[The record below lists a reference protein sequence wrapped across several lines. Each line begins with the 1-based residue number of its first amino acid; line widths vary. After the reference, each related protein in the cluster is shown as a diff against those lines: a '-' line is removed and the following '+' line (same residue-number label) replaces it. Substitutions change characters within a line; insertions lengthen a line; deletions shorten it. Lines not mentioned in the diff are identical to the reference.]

1 MWECNAHPMNLKIF
15 DINGRMRFF
24 IVGKFNS
31 KKLKVA
37 VAVALCSVAVS
48 TTALA
53 SWQLLNFNSTGYE
66 TIVSAVKKDGVVDG
80 VLTAAQEEITALKN
94 VVSARSSETKAV
106 QNAANSQM
114 SSVNTDIDSAASS
127 ASDLEKKASA
137 LQASITADS
146 SSVSSA
152 TTADTEVVYVD
163 SVTQ

>member
-1 MWECNAHPMNLKIF
+1 MNLKIF

-53 SWQLLNFNSTGYE
+53 SWQLLNFHSNSYKK
-66 TIVSAVKKDGVVDG
+66 IVDADGVVDG

-94 VVSARSSETKAV
+94 VVNSRSSETKYV

-127 ASDLEKKASA
+127 ASDLEKKASD

-152 TTADTEVVYVD
+152 TKADTEVEYVN